1 MAETP
6 IETLKQSESK
16 KLLMECVK
24 GIGGK
29 NYFLQLLEAVRGTRP
44 HPLMA
49 KNAEFHFAIGTIK
62 WKKVI
67 YKDKVH
73 LLLSMI
79 KGNQNNGNLM
89 PKKGDKGYKT
99 KMNLLRTLGPMEFK
113 VHPKNAKD
121 GDGFII
127 HPFDIVDK
135 DTTCLDYIFNTV
147 FFLPIHTVKK
157 AITRKPRTN

>member
-1 MAETP
+1 MQNE
-6 IETLKQSESK
+6 LNKNDNKKQ
-16 KLLMECVK
+16 LRECVK
-24 GIGGK
+24 AIGGK
-29 NYFLQLLEAVRGTRP
+29 NYFLQLLEAIRETPP

-49 KNAEFHFAIGTIK
+49 KNAEFHFSIGTIK

-73 LLLSMI
+73 LLLSMV

-99 KMNLLRTLGPMEFK
+99 KMNLLRTLGPMEFI

-121 GDGFII
+121 GDGFILR
-127 HPFDIVDK
+127 PFDIVNK
-135 DTTCLDYIFNTV
+135 DTTRLNYMFNAIF
-147 FFLPIHTVKK
+147 FAPIHSVKK
-157 AITRKPRTN
+157 ELTAKESYK